1 MASFSLRI
9 ISSTRIFYEGP
20 CRCLIVPAPDGE
32 KAILAH
38 HEEMILAL
46 REGEMRMQIE
56 DGGEWSYAVISP
68 GFCQVAHNRV
78 TLLADT
84 VERPEEIDAVR
95 AREAL
100 ERAEELYL
108 NAARRMFRMLRTGQR
123 ASRGTSGRIE
133 QRNSPQ

>member
-9 ISSTRIFYEGP
+9 ISSTRVFYEGP

-56 DGGEWSYAVISP
+56 EGGEWLYAALSP

-95 AREAL
+95 AKEAL
-100 ERAEELYL
+100 ERAEEKMRQKQSTREYHITQSSL
-108 NAARRMFRMLRTGQR
+108 ARALVRLKETERFTH
-123 ASRGTSGRIE
+123 
-133 QRNSPQ
+133 

>member
-100 ERAEELYL
+100 ERAEEKMRQKQSIQEYHITQ
-108 NAARRMFRMLRTGQR
+108 AALARALVRTKETER
-123 ASRGTSGRIE
+123 FTH
-133 QRNSPQ
+133 